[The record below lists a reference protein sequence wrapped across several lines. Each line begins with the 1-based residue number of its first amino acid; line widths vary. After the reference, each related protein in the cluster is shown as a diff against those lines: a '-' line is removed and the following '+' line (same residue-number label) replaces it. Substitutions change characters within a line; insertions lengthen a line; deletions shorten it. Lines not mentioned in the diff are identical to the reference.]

1 MKSEILGLLE
11 KINIFLVSKSN
22 ESDIAYSTV
31 PLVKEIISSIFK
43 NYIDETEYL
52 KANNT
57 FSNGGM
63 ADFYATPLIIGQ
75 LQKRNIIDTNYS
87 PPDRYTDEE
96 PEEKLFNKNDDFL
109 FNRAMVLLK
118 ERSPG
123 FLNEISVMM
132 NYFGKRD
139 SDLSKRHLLCLTKEL
154 KSEFNKH
161 GILATVTH
169 SIETPNILAFGNS
182 FGILSLTLTLI
193 KVQQIL
199 ELKNY
204 FNPEIEI
211 VIKWIFKFYK
221 EADFGSDTY
230 SVFPQ
235 TVDSITQKPFFNNQ
249 LFWSQGDTLIAIILY
264 HASDVL
270 DDGNLSRVA
279 DLVGLNTLLRKDFN
293 STQITNSSI
302 LNGTSGLAE
311 SYKYLYKLSSNT
323 DYLDGYHH
331 WIKETVKMLNNE
343 LLTADSKSN
352 HISIYQGIYGT
363 ILSLVSFMEHN
374 NSLISIDPLLF

>member
-1 MKSEILGLLE
+1 MKSEIFGLLE
-11 KINIFLVSKSN
+11 KINVFLACKSN
-22 ESDIAYSTV
+22 ESAEAYNSV
-31 PLVKEIISSIFK
+31 PLVREIISSIFQ

-52 KANNT
+52 KTNNT
-57 FSNGGM
+57 FSDGGM
-63 ADFYATPLIIGQ
+63 ADFYAAPLIIGQ
-75 LQKRNIIDTNYS
+75 LQERNTDARFSGQYQ
-87 PPDRYTDEE
+87 PDKQEE
-96 PEEKLFNKNDDFL
+96 QLFSKNDTFL
-109 FNRAMVLLK
+109 FNRAMILLK
-118 ERSPG
+118 ERPSG

-132 NYFGKRD
+132 NYFSKRS
-139 SDLSKRHLLCLTKEL
+139 SDLSKEHLLCLTQEL

-161 GILATVTH
+161 GVLATVSH
-169 SIETPNILAFGNS
+169 SIKTSNILEFGNS
-182 FGILSLTLTLI
+182 FGVLSLTLTLI
-193 KVQQIL
+193 KAQQIL
-199 ELKNY
+199 ELKNF
-204 FNPEIEI
+204 FNTEIET

-221 EADFGSDTY
+221 EADFASNTY

-235 TVDSITQKPFFNNQ
+235 TVDSVTQKPSFNNQ

-270 DDGNLSRVA
+270 DDDNLSRVA

-352 HISIYQGIYGT
+352 NVSIYQGVYGT
-363 ILSLVSFMEHN
+363 ILSLVAFIEHN